1 MSGDEAML
9 MAKQLPKA
17 SVIVSSNRKEGIEL
31 AIQRG
36 AERIILD
43 DGFNRVEIEKFEIL
57 LFPNIIKNYLPLPAG
72 GFREF
77 YHSKLFADLNLVEG
91 RDFRRVVTIENPT
104 ERMLLVTAI
113 SNPKRLDSFLPKGV
127 VGKIYLQDHAYFDE
141 TTLKW
146 ELNRSGATSLLTT
159 EKDEVKMLGFKLPL
173 SVMRLRVEI
182 EEKILN
188 KIKSFN

>member
-1 MSGDEAML
+1 
-9 MAKQLPKA
+9 
-17 SVIVSSNRKEGIEL
+17 
-31 AIQRG
+31 
-36 AERIILD
+36 
-43 DGFNRVEIEKFEIL
+43 
-57 LFPNIIKNYLPLPAG
+57 
-72 GFREF
+72 
-77 YHSKLFADLNLVEG
+77 
-91 RDFRRVVTIENPT
+91 
-104 ERMLLVTAI
+104 MLLVTAI